1 MTGKLATWLAAC
13 LFAVFAAVVLPAPQS
28 YANNSCADQIK
39 SAKRKTGDVN
49 APMPHMGTAARHVAA
64 AEAALQS
71 GDEAKCLEE
80 IKKTEKWIRMNQ
92 TRRGN
97 R

>member
-1 MTGKLATWLAAC
+1 MTGKRATLLGVC
-13 LFAVFAAVVLPAPQS
+13 LFAVFAAVFPFVPES
-28 YANNSCADQIK
+28 YANGSCADQVEK
-39 SAKRKTGDVN
+39 AKRKTGDVN

>member
-1 MTGKLATWLAAC
+1 MPGKPAAWRAAC
-13 LFAVFAAVVLPAPQS
+13 LCALSAAVLLTAAESSADV
-28 YANNSCADQIK
+28 SCADQVK
-39 SAKRKTGDVN
+39 KAKRKTGEVN

-80 IKKTEKWIRMNQ
+80 IKKTEKWLRMNQ
-92 TRRGN
+92 TRGGDK
-97 R
+97 